1 VFSAVRGLDESY
13 IPKTV
18 QAPAD
23 AGAGLHPEATT
34 HFPQYPSPRSPRREV
49 VTSSGMAPDTSP
61 LTAGS
66 IPIAPPADDP
76 ILPFASA
83 SADGSPRAPP
93 SPATESLLLPN
104 HPSTSG
110 TVPLSAMSTI
120 TRPASPGLSSELRRI
135 LNLSSLDPDVRSVVL
150 GRSALLGGGGGGHTA
165 TGSFGS
171 NAGAADVGAT
181 STAGSNAYSSNY
193 VEDRRME
200 RQYMWLERYH
210 AHVAAQ
216 QQGQIHGAS
225 AGTSAGG
232 GAAAGSSLDASGST
246 AGQPRRRQQQPP
258 PPPPNR
264 PAQDEEDIDGSLYR
278 PFGSIV

>member
-1 VFSAVRGLDESY
+1 M
-13 IPKTV
+13 T
-18 QAPAD
+18 
-23 AGAGLHPEATT
+23 
-34 HFPQYPSPRSPRREV
+34 
-49 VTSSGMAPDTSP
+49 PDTLP
-61 LTAGS
+61 LALSRTADS
-66 IPIAPPADDP
+66 IPIAPPSDDP

-93 SPATESLLLPN
+93 PPARESLLLPN
-104 HPSTSG
+104 HPTTSG
-110 TVPLSAMSTI
+110 TVPMSAMSTV
-120 TRPASPGLSSELRRI
+120 TRPTSPGLSSELRRI

-150 GRSALLGGGGGGHTA
+150 GRSALLGGGGGSSTP
-165 TGSFGS
+165 TGNFGS

-181 STAGSNAYSSNY
+181 PSGSNAYSSNY

-225 AGTSAGG
+225 AGTAAGG
-232 GAAAGSSLDASGST
+232 GAAAGSSLDASGSA
-246 AGQPRRRQQQPP
+246 AGQPRRSQQAPP
-258 PPPPNR
+258 PESRNR
-264 PAQDEEDIDGSLYR
+264 PAQDEGDVEGSSYQ